1 MDAHGPN
8 ELSSRQFVTEFGNR
22 AITCVSQQIAKFD
35 SALQN
40 TVNFVE
46 CYSPFRLEDD
56 FQRYLCGLPTLGIV
70 GPLFGHVKLKCQ
82 WHWYFIA
89 RKCNGNEHLT
99 IRLFAQLT
107 AVLVCHSYRMF
118 PLFHKWRIVDDE
130 IRVTAAES
138 IDENARSR
146 RSNRYKHLTCNVDFD
161 PHSRSFSYSH
171 FHVDGDGTANANY
184 DSFTHGDTHFLP
196 HGDRGSWRIDAPNS
210 RRIIPNGRDG
220 RRTGR

>member
-1 MDAHGPN
+1 MLVVVLHRANGLHARRCCCRGINACCRPRGYFTA
-8 ELSSRQFVTEFGNR
+8 LGCNR
-22 AITCVSQQIAKFD
+22 CSQRSVGCDPGSID
-35 SALQN
+35 D
-40 TVNFVE
+40 
-46 CYSPFRLEDD
+46 RHLE
-56 FQRYLCGLPTLGIV
+56 GIRHR
-70 GPLFGHVKLKCQ
+70 GTG
-82 WHWYFIA
+82 
-89 RKCNGNEHLT
+89 
-99 IRLFAQLT
+99 
-107 AVLVCHSYRMF
+107 S
-118 PLFHKWRIVDDE
+118 
-130 IRVTAAES
+130 VTAAES